1 MVESKVERER
11 PAVSKEILKIAA
23 IVIIGIIIVSLF
35 IGFLPMILRLGEKAG
50 EEIGETIN
58 PTNFEITSSHLRTQ
72 MNGLDYVAY
81 VDFNVH
87 NHGGAGT
94 EVIWCEVSQGS
105 NGWQKS
111 MLVHLESKE
120 SRALTFTFT
129 EVSFWT
135 TSDIHS
141 KVWIG

>member
-1 MVESKVERER
+1 MERER
-11 PAVSKEILKIAA
+11 PAVSKEIFKIAA

-35 IGFLPMILRLGEKAG
+35 IGFLPMILRFGEKAG

-58 PTNFEITSSHLRTQ
+58 PTNFEITSSNLRTQ
-72 MNGLDYVAY
+72 INGLDYVAY
-81 VDFNVH
+81 VDVNVH

-94 EVIWCEVSQGS
+94 EVVWCEVSQGS
-105 NGWQKS
+105 NSWKKS
-111 MLVHLESKE
+111 VSINLESKE

-129 EVSFWT
+129 EVGFWT